1 MSPRHL
7 RTALVHSRLDEIRSL
22 LDDLDRLG
30 IVTVEDLTTDR
41 FRRHVTER
49 VLSAMVDLAVGVN
62 SHVLATRGRVPADA
76 ASTFTAMAGAGV
88 LADRLA
94 EDLVGSVGLRNAIV
108 HEYADVN
115 LGFVAAAVPMARR
128 RYGEYVRQVAAW
140 TAANGSPGG

>member
-1 MSPRHL
+1 MSPRQL

-30 IVTVEDLTTDR
+30 TVTAEDLAADR

-62 SHVLATRGRVPADA
+62 THVLSTRGRVPADA
-76 ASTFTAMAGAGV
+76 ASTFSAMAEAGV
-88 LADRLA
+88 LADDLA
-94 EDLVGSVGLRNAIV
+94 GDLLGSVGLRNAIV

-115 LGFVAAAVPMARR
+115 LALVAAAVPMARQ

-140 TAANGSPGG
+140 TAAGG